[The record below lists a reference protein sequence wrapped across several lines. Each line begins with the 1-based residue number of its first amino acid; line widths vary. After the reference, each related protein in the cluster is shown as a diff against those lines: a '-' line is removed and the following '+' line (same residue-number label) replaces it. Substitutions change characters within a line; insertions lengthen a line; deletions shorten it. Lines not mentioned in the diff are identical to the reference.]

1 MSCTGGM
8 SFGSVYLE
16 PVKQPSFES
25 IMEHA
30 ERLAAASDDF
40 EVAEAFRT
48 GIPPRVT
55 LWDRYDELIDEAWRM
70 LNVKRVEV

>member
-1 MSCTGGM
+1 M
-8 SFGSVYLE
+8 
-16 PVKQPSFES
+16 KQPSFAR
-25 IMEHA
+25 IMEEA

-55 LWDRYDELIDEAWRM
+55 LWDRYDELADEAWM
-70 LNVKRVEV
+70 TLNAKRVEV